1 MNMKLNIKLFS
12 ILSLM
17 VISIVGCKESKDPDI
32 ELVEKYIEVT
42 NEGNKEGL
50 LDIISEDFLFVY
62 PPDTITYRDF
72 INKFY
77 DVICLEIKISLESIS
92 RENSIVSTK
101 EIQTNIIRRMLQ
113 QEDGVLQK
121 KYYIKNGLI
130 NKIVIEDDITYTNS
144 DNSKIDNAKLLSFLN
159 WFWISHEKDFNEMIE
174 IADGRWY
181 IENKYWTS
189 KTESEK
195 FCKNLK
201 ELLTEYV
208 DIEKDWKKN
217 INSTLTTLTNQYMEM
232 WKNNDINGVID
243 LLYPKLIDYYSP
255 SMTEFALSMVDAFM
269 DIEVHD
275 HEITEISEPVREMEQ
290 TFVFVR
296 VKYQSTTKLKGISSL
311 LFDEILSSFQSNRTV
326 QVKHFDKQLS
336 TIVISSTDDFV
347 WITES
352 CFDNWKTVRVSFFE
366 ENLDQVLSE
375 HVLERYNEFK
385 L

>member
-1 MNMKLNIKLFS
+1 
-12 ILSLM
+12 M